1 MELFPES
8 HELAGRYRAV
18 LELMSDAVVV
28 RDASGCIVDI
38 NSKAQQLFD
47 IDVDDVMGSSVPLPS
62 WQGFRENG
70 EPIPDSNS
78 FGVQALETGRR
89 HGGVVRFDVPGG
101 NPKWFVVNASPLFG
115 DDGSIIGVLKAMTD
129 ISRLREAEAKLVQQE
144 ARDYGVPPTPNVLS
158 DLSHE
163 LRTPLNAVLGF
174 SKLALARPSISVDEK
189 GARYL
194 GHVQDAAQHMLAL
207 INNLRDIGRVD
218 DGQMPLLA
226 AQVEMRPLV
235 LEIVAWLQAP
245 AAEAGVSVVVDTG
258 GEDVLAQVDLLFIKQ
273 ILLNLVSNAIKY
285 NRAQGWVRICI
296 SSADGW
302 CTVSVADS
310 GYGMTADELE
320 QLFIPYSR
328 PTKEGT
334 SADGTGLGLAISKK
348 LIEAMGGELKVSS
361 IKGEGTTFTLCVPAP
376 SALA

>member
-1 MELFPES
+1 MESLPES

-28 RDASGCIVDI
+28 SDANGRVVDV

-47 IDVDDVMGSSVPLPS
+47 IDVDDVIGRSIELPS
-62 WQGFRENG
+62 WQGFFENG
-70 EPIPDSNS
+70 DPIPEPNS
-78 FGVQALETGRR
+78 FGMQALETGRR
-89 HGGVVRFDVPGG
+89 HGGVVRFDVPGDD
-101 NPKWFVVNASPLFG
+101 PKWLVVNASPLIG
-115 DDGSIIGVLKAMTD
+115 EDGSVIGVLKAMTD
-129 ISRLREAEAKLVQQE
+129 ISRLREAEAKLVGQQASE
-144 ARDYGVPPTPNVLS
+144 YDVEPTPNVLS

-194 GHVQDAAQHMLAL
+194 GHVQDAARHMLAL

-218 DGQMPLLA
+218 DGQMLLLA
-226 AQVEMRPLV
+226 AQVDMRPLV

-245 AAEAGVSVVVDTG
+245 AVEACVNVIVDNG
-258 GEDVLAQVDLLFIKQ
+258 GEDVVAQVDLLFTKQ

-285 NRAQGWVRICI
+285 NRAHGWVRIGI

-320 QLFIPYSR
+320 RLFIPYSR
-328 PTKEGT
+328 PTQEGS

-348 LIEAMGGELKVSS
+348 LVDAMGGELLVSS
-361 IKGEGTTFTLCVPAP
+361 VKGEGSQFALRVPSLP
-376 SALA
+376 V

>member
-1 MELFPES
+1 MDPQREG

-28 RDASGCIVDI
+28 SDAKGRIVDV

-47 IDVDDVMGSSVPLPS
+47 IEADEVIGHSIPLPL

-70 EPIPDSNS
+70 DPIPESNS

-89 HGGVVRFDVPGG
+89 QGGVVRFDVPGG

-115 DDGSIIGVLKAMTD
+115 EDGSIIGVLKAMTD
-129 ISRLREAEAKLVQQE
+129 ISRLREAEEQLVKQQ
-144 ARDYGVPPTPNVLS
+144 AREYELKPTPSVLS

-174 SKLALARPSISVDEK
+174 SKLALARPAISVDQK

-207 INNLRDIGRVD
+207 INNLRDNGRAD
-218 DGQMPLLA
+218 DGQMSLLA
-226 AQVEMRPLV
+226 AEVAMRPLV
-235 LEIVAWLQAP
+235 FEIVAWLQAP
-245 AAEAGVSVVVDTG
+245 AAEAGVSVVVDSG
-258 GEDVLAQVDLLFIKQ
+258 GADAVAQVDLLFIKQ

-302 CTVSVADS
+302 CTVSVVDS

-328 PTKEGT
+328 PTKEGA

-348 LIEAMGGELKVSS
+348 LIEAMGGELRVCSV
-361 IKGEGTTFTLCVPAP
+361 KGEGTTFTIRVPAL

>member
-1 MELFPES
+1 MESLPES

-28 RDASGCIVDI
+28 SDANGRVVDV

-47 IDVDDVMGSSVPLPS
+47 IDVDDVIGRSIELPS
-62 WQGFRENG
+62 WQGFFENG
-70 EPIPDSNS
+70 DPIREPNS
-78 FGVQALETGRR
+78 FGMQALETGRR
-89 HGGVVRFDVPGG
+89 HGGVVRFDVPGDD
-101 NPKWFVVNASPLFG
+101 PKWLVVNASPLIG
-115 DDGSIIGVLKAMTD
+115 EDGSVIGVLKAMTD
-129 ISRLREAEAKLVQQE
+129 ISRLREAEAKLVGQQASE
-144 ARDYGVPPTPNVLS
+144 YDVEPTPNVLS

-194 GHVQDAAQHMLAL
+194 GHVQDAARHMLAL

-218 DGQMPLLA
+218 DGQMLLLA
-226 AQVEMRPLV
+226 AQVDMRPLV

-245 AAEAGVSVVVDTG
+245 AVEACVNVIVDNG
-258 GEDVLAQVDLLFIKQ
+258 GEDVVAQVDLLFTKQ

-285 NRAQGWVRICI
+285 NRAHGWVRIGI

-320 QLFIPYSR
+320 RLFIPYSR
-328 PTKEGT
+328 PTQEGS

-348 LIEAMGGELKVSS
+348 LVDAMGGELLVSS
-361 IKGEGTTFTLCVPAP
+361 VKGEGSQFALRVPSLP
-376 SALA
+376 V

>member
-1 MELFPES
+1 MDPQRES

-28 RDASGCIVDI
+28 RDAKGRIVDV
-38 NSKAQQLFD
+38 NSKARQLFD
-47 IDVDDVMGSSVPLPS
+47 IEADEVIGRSIPLPL

-70 EPIPDSNS
+70 DPIPESNS

-89 HGGVVRFDVPGG
+89 QGGVVRFDVPGG

-115 DDGSIIGVLKAMTD
+115 EDGSIIGVLKAMTD
-129 ISRLREAEAKLVQQE
+129 ISRLREAEEQLVKQQ
-144 ARDYGVPPTPNVLS
+144 AREYELKPTPSVLS

-174 SKLALARPSISVDEK
+174 SKLALARPAISVDEK

-207 INNLRDIGRVD
+207 INNLRDIGRAD
-218 DGQMPLLA
+218 DGQMSLLA
-226 AQVEMRPLV
+226 AEVAMRPLV
-235 LEIVAWLQAP
+235 FEIVAWLQAP
-245 AAEAGVSVVVDTG
+245 AAETGVSIVVDG
-258 GEDVLAQVDLLFIKQ
+258 GGQDVVAQVDLLFIKQ

-285 NRAQGWVRICI
+285 NRAQGWVRISI
-296 SSADGW
+296 SLRDGW

-310 GYGMTADELE
+310 GYGMTSDELE

-328 PTKEGT
+328 PTKEGA

-348 LIEAMGGELKVSS
+348 LIDAMGGELKVSS
-361 IKGEGTTFTLCVPAP
+361 IKGEGTTFTLRVPAMP
-376 SALA
+376 ALA